1 MSLKIKLKTPR
12 AMPAEAVL
20 TRSKLAQLKQNK
32 TQKNVKLCPEN
43 ESLRLKNGKRNITV
57 DKVQCK
63 EFQPDKVKRKIELK
77 RVKLNPNHN
86 QIVIADMTKCNKRK
100 RNVPKRDF
108 PQASFKA
115 STPPRYIEKSVFEL
129 ITLMDGTQEM
139 CDDDLLE
146 ILTCPSPVW
155 WEDPPPGYSEDPI
168 SVEYIVKK
176 EKLNVE
182 DDKKEK
188 LNVED
193 DKKEKLNVEDDK
205 KEKLNVEDDKKEKLK
220 MEDDQK
226 DLKNVMNNIK
236 ENLIE
241 EPNTS
246 VHKNIKN
253 DVKYV
258 NKSKNLEVL
267 LGNIKNKKHKNLN
280 VCDKIRINEFNINN
294 NKLKENNE
302 VSENAETMKTDVD
315 NKSKNEIKP
324 IINELKPSNLED
336 SVENIKEIENL
347 SENTF
352 TVSDRSSPLCIE
364 LNSDE
369 TDHEDPMNVSL
380 DDGSLFFLEN
390 IEIPIV
396 NEF

>member
-1 MSLKIKLKTPR
+1 MSLKIKSKTPR

-32 TQKNVKLCPEN
+32 TQKKVKLCPVN
-43 ESLRLKNGKRNITV
+43 ESLRLKNGKRKITV

-77 RVKLNPNHN
+77 RVKLTPNHN

-100 RNVPKRDF
+100 RNVPKKDF

-115 STPPRYIEKSVFEL
+115 TSTPPRDIEKSVFEL
-129 ITLMDGTQEM
+129 ISLMDGTQEM
-139 CDDDLLE
+139 CDDDFLE

-193 DKKEKLNVEDDK
+193 D
-205 KEKLNVEDDKKEKLK
+205 
-220 MEDDQK
+220 QK
-226 DLKNVMNNIK
+226 HLKNVMNNIK

-241 EPNTS
+241 ETNTS

-258 NKSKNLEVL
+258 NKSKNLETL

-280 VCDKIRINEFNINN
+280 VCDRIRINEFNINN
-294 NKLKENNE
+294 NELKENNE

-324 IINELKPSNLED
+324 IINELKLSNLED
-336 SVENIKEIENL
+336 SVENIEEIENL